1 MEADAGAHHI
11 AALLLLWE
19 RAQPCSLL
27 AQREPAPR
35 EKFQN
40 ILGWKKVPLLEP

>member
-1 MEADAGAHHI
+1 MRAYHI
-11 AALLLLWE
+11 ATLLLLCE

-40 ILGWKKVPLLEP
+40 ILGWKEMPLLAP